1 MTQDLLNA
9 IKGLSS
15 QDKRTLL
22 YAISA
27 DLSTIEQAERRQDA
41 VERGKDLKHIMM
53 AVSGYD
59 VTLKDRRR
67 PIPDCRA
74 IISSQMRREG
84 YSTIEIGR
92 ALDVNHSTI
101 IYYTGI
107 VDTIVHYP
115 MTAPDSYKI
124 YKEFHK
130 AIEYGNHQKTNGIPL
145 KV

>member
-1 MTQDLLNA
+1 MIQELLNA
-9 IKGLSS
+9 IKDLSS

-41 VERGKDLKHIMM
+41 VERGKDLKNIMM

-74 IISSQMRREG
+74 IISAQMRKEG
-84 YSTIEIGR
+84 YTLYEIGR
-92 ALDVNHSTI
+92 ALDVDHSTI
-101 IYYTGI
+101 VHYTGVVEAI
-107 VDTIVHYP
+107 TAYP

-124 YKEFHK
+124 YQEFHK
-130 AIEYGNHQKTNGIPL
+130 AIGI
-145 KV
+145 

>member
-9 IKGLSS
+9 IKDLSIN
-15 QDKRTLL
+15 DKRILL
-22 YAISA
+22 YTLSA
-27 DLSTIEQAERRQDA
+27 ELSDIEQAQGKPTA
-41 VERGKDLKHIMM
+41 KERGKELIDVMM

-107 VDTIVHYP
+107 VDTIAHYP

-124 YKEFHK
+124 YKDFHK
-130 AIEYGNHQKTNGIPL
+130 AIGI
-145 KV
+145 

>member
-1 MTQDLLNA
+1 MIQELLNA

-41 VERGKDLKHIMM
+41 VERGKDLKDIMM

-59 VTLKDRRR
+59 VTLKDRKR

-107 VDTIVHYP
+107 VDTITHYP

-124 YKEFHK
+124 YKDFHK
-130 AIEYGNHQKTNGIPL
+130 AIGI
-145 KV
+145 

>member
-1 MTQDLLNA
+1 MIQELLNA

-22 YAISA
+22 YALSA
-27 DLSTIEQAERRQDA
+27 ELSNTGQAQKKPTAD
-41 VERGKDLKHIMM
+41 ERGKELIDVMM

-59 VTLKDRRR
+59 VTLKDRKR

-84 YSTIEIGR
+84 YTTIEIGR

-107 VDTIVHYP
+107 VDTITRYP

-124 YKEFHK
+124 YKDFHK
-130 AIEYGNHQKTNGIPL
+130 AIGI
-145 KV
+145 

>member
-1 MTQDLLNA
+1 MIQELLNA
-9 IKGLSS
+9 IKDLSS

-41 VERGKDLKHIMM
+41 VERGKDLKNIMM

-59 VTLKDRRR
+59 VTLKDRKR

-107 VDTIVHYP
+107 VDTITRYP
-115 MTAPDSYKI
+115 MTAPDSYEI
-124 YKEFHK
+124 YKDFHK
-130 AIEYGNHQKTNGIPL
+130 AIGI
-145 KV
+145 